1 MKRKTL
7 IITAVAAVALLAAQS
22 AQAHTVFVGYTD
34 NGGSSTTF
42 YAGTYH
48 SPLEGSS
55 PIGSLILGGTPYAF
69 TGFVPDGSQPA
80 FDGLI
85 AIGAGYGPGLGGVD
99 HWQTVT
105 IAGLASGS
113 YSITTSM
120 TSVVEWPWGTNGP
133 ISVAVSVPEPA
144 SLTLFGLGLLGVG
157 VVAYR
162 RKRKVP
168 TAET

>member
-7 IITAVAAVALLAAQS
+7 LLTTVAAVALLAAQS

-80 FDGLI
+80 FNGLV
-85 AIGAGYGPGLGGVD
+85 ALGAPGAPPVD

-105 IAGLASGS
+105 ILGLVSGS
-113 YSITTSM
+113 YSVTTSM
-120 TSVVEWPWGTNGP
+120 TSAVEWPWGAGGP
-133 ISVAVSVPEPA
+133 IGVAVSVPEPA

-168 TAET
+168 TAES